1 MPTLQD
7 VIWERDL
14 IPYLHV
20 ELQGVDVTEE
30 TLSEGTLGVEG
41 IELTL
46 DYPQMNVFKA
56 SNIILTLA
64 NDDGRYSPDNPNNF
78 FIQNGDAAVANS
90 LKSDGFGAKVTV
102 DIGKIVDDAI
112 ISRRIFVGSIV
123 DLELLAKPAQVK
135 LTCVDAQQ
143 SLREAV
149 IQDFGIDRWLETIL
163 VDNSLPWGTYRVP
176 DFMTPISEESVV
188 ATKVDGNELT
198 NVEQIRTEGRIRDD
212 AYGIKHERGEIRTE
226 GGRFSNPPRL
236 KFKEQYRWRF
246 VDGLVREIL
255 AHTGITAG
263 TIRIPQ
269 YSVDEQVMSSHGRV
283 GWHTE
288 WRQTGRTAASDAGWT
303 GYAKDFVFNSDGTE
317 AVFVYGGS
325 GSQHALLHYDF
336 ESDAWTVLY
345 EPAKPAELWRVASP
359 DFNDFYVLGSASG
372 VYDALTGGSIK
383 IWRYR
388 RSTGVWSVVSE
399 AARGNPQLASPYH
412 FGTPDTTKHP
422 KLSLFPDTRHL
433 FESHGSDV
441 FYRKA
446 NISRLGVRS
455 IANDYDLDYTHPPLD
470 DLNYAYDGFIA
481 GRYLYLV
488 FISGNL
494 NQRLN
499 VQRQLISNPV
509 GHASVVL
516 DLPLSNRHS
525 YFYFGVSN
533 IVSNGTQGFWC
544 VLQKGLPRQGLGSP
558 VPGFLGDG
566 VHYPGI
572 GELCYI
578 DISGSQRRVL
588 YSNNYAAGATGGV
601 RLESGRALYFLG
613 GIYQHDSPFLEE
625 EAGNLLEATTTEAV
639 ITHRSWTS
647 FFVDEARLLD
657 RCISPFR
664 RKGDSIHFVVGF
676 DPPDSAMGF
685 DIEPPRNAQSLQ
697 NWLWQEI
704 SADVPL
710 KLPVL
715 NTHRLRAWDV
725 LTELATITHT
735 TIGIEQDRFTMRT
748 RDAVRTRLTNDALID
763 DAFLQVED
771 TSAFPDSGFLLIRQE
786 VIKYSG
792 RQKVGAS
799 HRFTIESRG
808 VHGSDVSAYAA
819 GAELILVNAFAFD
832 HAVDS
837 NLISVNLE
845 PDFLNL
851 YNQVTVRYGDDNRAY
866 VEDGESVSAYGE
878 RPYQLELANLSEHER
893 DWAKRLAVSYL
904 EETGK
909 IRSLVSMRL
918 RWSPELEIGQI
929 LVVHHEDNIHLDWV
943 PCRILRI
950 YHDVAS
956 WETHVTAKEI
966 AREDLR
972 APELGEILLP
982 RLRVG
987 EYFSYRVPADGIPFP
1002 SFSLSFIPAGLSLDS
1017 DTGDITGTPTR
1028 PGKSYELVTVTNS
1041 EGSDRKAIIFDV
1053 RPADS
1058 YPTLTFSGVSLP
1070 TVIVIEKD
1078 CYVDMEFPA
1087 AIGGKLPVIYELA
1100 GIPSTMRFDSVT
1112 RRLTGISKVEGDV
1125 DIHYSATDSARPEQS
1140 VIYASSVDLKTESV
1154 GEWSGLLLFDASDT
1168 VGETDYKADLI
1179 DSGSNF
1185 ARRYDVETGHREV
1198 ENFADIY
1205 LGAGNWTGCVA
1216 TSDRKI
1222 FVDNAGNRAVFYALN
1237 NDADPRYEE
1246 RTSEQIDLGAGDW
1259 QDVCLVGASRLCFL
1273 ERGTGALRVYDLA
1286 TRNRVSSEDI
1296 VFGFDAKFRSVA
1308 PNANFTRLFLLIE
1321 NLGALLVWA
1330 DSDFGK
1336 SITLIGGTSDWQSV
1350 VMHPAGHL
1358 LALQKHATR
1367 AIAITTDGT
1376 RKKSLDLVLK

>member
-1 MPTLQD
+1 M
-7 VIWERDL
+7 
-14 IPYLHV
+14 
-20 ELQGVDVTEE
+20 
-30 TLSEGTLGVEG
+30 
-41 IELTL
+41 
-46 DYPQMNVFKA
+46 
-56 SNIILTLA
+56 
-64 NDDGRYSPDNPNNF
+64 
-78 FIQNGDAAVANS
+78 
-90 LKSDGFGAKVTV
+90 
-102 DIGKIVDDAI
+102 
-112 ISRRIFVGSIV
+112 
-123 DLELLAKPAQVK
+123 
-135 LTCVDAQQ
+135 
-143 SLREAV
+143 
-149 IQDFGIDRWLETIL
+149 
-163 VDNSLPWGTYRVP
+163 
-176 DFMTPISEESVV
+176 
-188 ATKVDGNELT
+188 
-198 NVEQIRTEGRIRDD
+198 
-212 AYGIKHERGEIRTE
+212 
-226 GGRFSNPPRL
+226 
-236 KFKEQYRWRF
+236 
-246 VDGLVREIL
+246 
-255 AHTGITAG
+255 
-263 TIRIPQ
+263 
-269 YSVDEQVMSSHGRV
+269 
-283 GWHTE
+283 
-288 WRQTGRTAASDAGWT
+288 
-303 GYAKDFVFNSDGTE
+303 
-317 AVFVYGGS
+317 
-325 GSQHALLHYDF
+325 
-336 ESDAWTVLY
+336 
-345 EPAKPAELWRVASP
+345 
-359 DFNDFYVLGSASG
+359 
-372 VYDALTGGSIK
+372 
-383 IWRYR
+383 
-388 RSTGVWSVVSE
+388 
-399 AARGNPQLASPYH
+399 
-412 FGTPDTTKHP
+412 
-422 KLSLFPDTRHL
+422 
-433 FESHGSDV
+433 
-441 FYRKA
+441 
-446 NISRLGVRS
+446 
-455 IANDYDLDYTHPPLD
+455 
-470 DLNYAYDGFIA
+470 
-481 GRYLYLV
+481 
-488 FISGNL
+488 
-494 NQRLN
+494 
-499 VQRQLISNPV
+499 
-509 GHASVVL
+509 
-516 DLPLSNRHS
+516 
-525 YFYFGVSN
+525 
-533 IVSNGTQGFWC
+533 
-544 VLQKGLPRQGLGSP
+544 LQKGLPRQGLGSP

-578 DISGSQRRVL
+578 DISNGVRTVL
-588 YSNNYAAGATGGV
+588 YGNNYASSPTGGV
-601 RLESGRALYFLG
+601 RLEAGRSCHCIFWVVS
-613 GIYQHDSPFLEE
+613 INMIRHFWRRKP
-625 EAGNLLEATTTEAV
+625 GNLLEATKTEAV

-685 DIEPPRNAQSLQ
+685 DIEPVKNAQSLQ

-748 RDAVRTRLTNDALID
+748 RDAVRTRLTNDALVD

-792 RQKVGAS
+792 RQTVGAS
-799 HRFTIESRG
+799 KRFTIASRG
-808 VHGSDVSAYAA
+808 VHGSDVSAYDA

-866 VEDGESVSAYGE
+866 AEDGESVSAYGE

-929 LVVHHEDNIHLDWV
+929 VVVHHEDNIHLDWV

-956 WETHVTAKEI
+956 WETHITAKEI

-987 EYFSYRVPADGIPFP
+987 EYFSYRVPASGIPFP
-1002 SFSLSFIPAGLSLDS
+1002 LFSLSGIPAGLSLDV

-1028 PGKSYELVTVTNS
+1028 TGESYERVTVTNS
-1041 EGSDRKAIIFDV
+1041 EGSDSKGIIFDV
-1053 RPADS
+1053 RPEDS
-1058 YPTLTFSGVSLP
+1058 YPTLTFGGVSLP
-1070 TVIVIEKD
+1070 TVIVIKQD
-1078 CYVDMEFPA
+1078 CYVNMEFPA
-1087 AIGGKLPVIYELA
+1087 AIGGKPPVIYELA
-1100 GIPSTMRFDSVT
+1100 GIPDTMRFDSVT
-1112 RRLTGISKVEGDV
+1112 RRLTGISRIEGDV

-1168 VGETDYKADLI
+1168 AGETDYKANLI
-1179 DSGSNF
+1179 DGASDF
-1185 ARRYDVETGHREV
+1185 ARQYDVESGDRE
-1198 ENFADIY
+1198 ELDFADIY

-1222 FVDNAGNRAVFYALN
+1222 FVDNAGNRAVFYDLD
-1237 NDADPRYEE
+1237 NDLKA
-1246 RTSEQIDLGAGDW
+1246 SEQIDLGDGDW
-1259 QDVCLVGASRLCFL
+1259 QDVCLIAANRLGFL
-1273 ERGTGALRVYDLA
+1273 ERGTGAVRVYDLA
-1286 TRNRVSSEDI
+1286 TRNRVSSADI
-1296 VFGFDAKFRSVA
+1296 VFGFDAKFRSIA
-1308 PNANFTRLFLLIE
+1308 PNANFTRLFVLIE

-1330 DSDFGK
+1330 DSDYGK

-1350 VMHPAGHL
+1350 VLHPSGHL

-1376 RKKSLDLVLK
+1376 RKKSLDLVFAVEVGWKSGRLEG

>member
-46 DYPQMNVFKA
+46 DYPQLNVFKA

-78 FIQNGDAAVANS
+78 FIQNGDAAIANS

-102 DIGKIVDDAI
+102 DIGKVVDGAS
-112 ISRRIFVGSIV
+112 ISRRIFVGKVV

-188 ATKVDGNELT
+188 ATKADGNELT
-198 NVEQIRTEGRIRDD
+198 NVEQIRTEGRIRED

-226 GGRFSNPPRL
+226 GGRLSAPPRL
-236 KFKEQYRWRF
+236 KFKEQYRWRY

-255 AHTGITAG
+255 SHTGTTAG
-263 TIRIPQ
+263 TIEIPR
-269 YSVDEQVMSSHGRV
+269 YRADERVMYTHGRV

-288 WRQTGRTAASDAGWT
+288 WRQTGRTAASAAGWT

-325 GSQHALLHYDF
+325 GSQNALLHYDF
-336 ESDAWTVLY
+336 VLDAWTVLY
-345 EPAKPAELWRVASP
+345 EPDIPVELWRVASP
-359 DFNDFYVLGSASG
+359 DFDDIYVLGSDTG
-372 VYDALTGGSIK
+372 VYDVLTGGSVK

-388 RSTGVWSVVSE
+388 RSTGAWSVVSE
-399 AARGNPQLASPYH
+399 AGRGDPQLASPYH
-412 FGTPDTTKHP
+412 FGTPDTSKHP
-422 KLSLFPDTRHL
+422 KLSLYPDTRHL
-433 FESHGSDV
+433 FESDGSDI

-446 NISRLGVRS
+446 NASLLGVRS

-470 DLNYAYDGFIA
+470 DLNYAYDGYIE
-481 GRYLYLV
+481 GGYLYLV
-488 FISGNL
+488 YITGTL
-494 NQRLN
+494 NQRLT
-499 VQRQLISNPV
+499 VKRQLISDPV
-509 GHASVVL
+509 GDVTTVF
-516 DLPLSNRHS
+516 DYRLSNRH
-525 YFYFGVSN
+525 FYFGVSN
-533 IVSNGTQGFWC
+533 IVSDGSDGFWC
-544 VLQKGLPRQGLGSP
+544 VLQKGLPRQGFGSP
-558 VPGFLGDG
+558 IPGFLGDG

-572 GELCYI
+572 GELCYGQYA
-578 DISGSQRRVL
+578 SSSLRRVL
-588 YSNNYAAGATGGV
+588 YTNNYSTGATGGV
-601 RLESGRALYFLG
+601 RLEAGRALYFLG

-625 EAGNLLEATTTEAV
+625 EPGNLLEVTQTEAV
-639 ITHRSWTS
+639 ITDRSWTS
-647 FFVDEARLLD
+647 FFVDEVRLLD

-664 RKGDSIHFVVGF
+664 QKGDSTFFVVGF
-676 DPPDSAMGF
+676 DLPDSALGF
-685 DIEPPRNAQSLQ
+685 DIEEPRNAQSPQ

-704 SADVPL
+704 SAGVPL

-715 NTHRLRAWDV
+715 NTHRRRAWDV

-735 TIGIEQDRFTMRT
+735 TIGFEQDKFTMRT

-763 DAFLQVED
+763 DAFLQVVD
-771 TSAFPDSGFLLIRQE
+771 TTEFPASGFVLIRQE
-786 VIKYSG
+786 VIKYSDKAAG
-792 RQKVGAS
+792 RLTV
-799 HRFTIESRG
+799 ESRG
-808 VHGSDVSAYAA
+808 VHGSDVSVYEA
-819 GAELILVNAFAFD
+819 GAEVILVNAFAFD

-851 YNQVTVRYGDDNRAY
+851 YNQITVRYGDDNRAY
-866 VEDGESVSAYGE
+866 VEDGDSVLVYGE
-878 RPYQLELANLSEHER
+878 RPYELSLANLSDHER
-893 DWAKRLAVSYL
+893 DWAKRLAESYL
-904 EETGK
+904 EETSK
-909 IRSLVSMRL
+909 IRSLVSLVL

-929 LVVHHEDNIHLDWV
+929 VVVHHEDNIHLDWV

-966 AREDLR
+966 AREDLK
-972 APELGEILLP
+972 APQLGEILLP

-987 EYFSYRVPADGIPFP
+987 EYFKYRVPATGIPFP
-1002 SFSLSFIPAGLSLDS
+1002 SFSLSGIPAGLSLDS

-1028 PGKSYELVTVTNS
+1028 TGESYETLTVTNS
-1041 EGSDRKAIIFDV
+1041 EGRDSKGIVFDV
-1053 RPADS
+1053 RPETS

-1070 TVIVIEKD
+1070 TVIVIKQD
-1078 CYVDMEFPA
+1078 CYVDMAFPA
-1087 AIGGKLPVIYELA
+1087 AVGGKPPVVYELA
-1100 GIPSTMRFDSVT
+1100 GIPDTMRFDSVT
-1112 RRLTGISKVEGDV
+1112 RRLTGISRVAGDV
-1125 DIHYSATDSARPEQS
+1125 DIHYSATDSARLEQS

-1154 GEWSGLLLFDASDT
+1154 GAWSGLLLFDASE
-1168 VGETDYKADLI
+1168 VEGETDYKANLI
-1179 DSGSNF
+1179 DGASDF
-1185 ARRYDVETGHREV
+1185 ARQYDVEAGSREV
-1198 ENFADIY
+1198 LDFADIY
-1205 LGAGNWTGCVA
+1205 LGVGAWTGCVA

-1222 FVDNAGNRAVFYALN
+1222 FVDNAGDRAVFYDLENQLQA
-1237 NDADPRYEE
+1237 
-1246 RTSEQIDLGAGDW
+1246 SEQIDLGFGSW
-1259 QDVCLVGASRLCFL
+1259 QAVCLVSANRLGFL
-1273 ERGTGALRVYDLA
+1273 DRDTGAVRVYDA
-1286 TRNRVSSEDI
+1286 GDRSRVSAEDI
-1296 VFGFDAKFRSVA
+1296 VFGFDAKFRSIA
-1308 PNANFTRLFLLIE
+1308 PNASFTKLFVLIE
-1321 NLGALLVWA
+1321 NLGALLVWSGSGFDDA
-1330 DSDFGK
+1330 
-1336 SITLIGGTSDWQSV
+1336 IELIGGTSDWQSV
-1350 VMHPAGHL
+1350 ALHPSGHL

-1367 AIAITTDGT
+1367 AIAVSTSGDRETS
-1376 RKKSLDLVLK
+1376 KDLVLR